1 MSVRLTQPIV
11 LPLAAFRQAWKWQR
25 LGPLHPVIG
34 IEERWA
40 DTDTQRDLENRV
52 LDGLNRA
59 GLARNGVLSRHFKDV
74 LKVLAE
80 ADREF
85 YGWVGL
91 VDSGNSAGV
100 LVATDEFGSAVRVF
114 RDDTHIRL
122 DNAEFGAPERCLVD
136 SLPRVPPARVPE
148 LRVPKS
154 DTAAV
159 TELTSSRRTGVHK
172 LHAARP
178 DRGGSRRRS
187 APLTVLDLAG
197 RGRVM
202 TFVTEDKGAEP
213 QVNCAS
219 GTPEAM
225 VRHLHAADSA
235 LRPY

>member
-1 MSVRLTQPIV
+1 MTVRLPRPIV

-40 DTDTQRDLENRV
+40 DSDTQRDLENRIA
-52 LDGLNRA
+52 DGLNRA
-59 GLARNGVLSRHFKDV
+59 GLARNGVPSKHFKEV
-74 LKVLAE
+74 LAVLAE

-91 VDSGNSAGV
+91 VDSGNTAGV

-114 RDDTHIRL
+114 RDDTHLRL
-122 DNAEFGAPERCLVD
+122 DHAEFDAPERCLVD

-154 DTAAV
+154 RQDAV
-159 TELTSSRRTGVHK
+159 TEVTGSRRTGVHK

-187 APLTVLDLAG
+187 SPLTVLDLAG

-202 TFVTEDKGAEP
+202 TFVTEEKGAEP
-213 QVNCAS
+213 QVSCVP

-225 VRHLHAADSA
+225 VRQLRAADSA

>member
-1 MSVRLTQPIV
+1 MRVPRPIV
-11 LPLAAFRQAWKWQR
+11 LPLAVFRQAWKWQG

-40 DTDTQRDLENRV
+40 DTDTQRDLENRI
-52 LDGLNRA
+52 LDGLTRA

-91 VDSGNSAGV
+91 VDSGRSAGV

-114 RDDTHIRL
+114 RDDAHLRL
-122 DNAEFGAPERCLVD
+122 DQADFDAPERSLVD
-136 SLPRVPPARVPE
+136 SLPRVPPAPVPE
-148 LRVPKS
+148 LRVPRSKA
-154 DTAAV
+154 DAV
-159 TELTSSRRTGVHK
+159 TEVTRTRRTGVHK

-202 TFVTEDKGAEP
+202 TFVTEGKGAEP
-213 QVNCAS
+213 QLTCAP
-219 GTPEAM
+219 GGPEAL